1 MNRDR
6 LIGILKRG
14 KNSLIVLRIVSKS
27 DIPLSS
33 NEIAIKTGKNISSVI
48 KILNELEKND
58 GVTETS
64 ELQRGRMYKI
74 SQIGLDVLQLLED

>member
-33 NEIAIKTGKNISSVI
+33 NEIAFETGKNISSVI
-48 KILNELEKND
+48 KILNELEKYD

-74 SQIGLDVLQLLED
+74 SQTGLDVLQLLEN